1 MCKLGDGAE
10 NLYRTFRGQGTRTNQ
25 QQGNSNCS
33 EVSHCWRRCFVQY
46 ALSKLLSS
54 AQVCAH
60 SQTQPAMCWSLLW
73 TEIECLLWL
82 QDLQHASGSMQHVI
96 IGGPDNMTHK
106 QKGSPRTRSFASVSS
121 MACRTSANALLL
133 TGVTAL
139 AISNRPCTRSP
150 DAPCLA
156 SPSKNPCRYF
166 SAKSSSS
173 PAPPLSRLCA

>member
-1 MCKLGDGAE
+1 MLCAICTKVSFFLQPKCVLIVRHNQPCVGRCCGQRLNACCGC
-10 NLYRTFRGQGTRTNQ
+10 RTYSMHQ
-25 QQGNSNCS
+25 
-33 EVSHCWRRCFVQY
+33 
-46 ALSKLLSS
+46 
-54 AQVCAH
+54 
-60 SQTQPAMCWSLLW
+60 
-73 TEIECLLWL
+73 
-82 QDLQHASGSMQHVI
+82 GSMQHVI
-96 IGGPDNMTHK
+96 TGGPDNMTYK
-106 QKGSPRTRSFASVSS
+106 QKGAPRTRSFASVSS

-156 SPSKNPCRYF
+156 SPVKNPCRYF